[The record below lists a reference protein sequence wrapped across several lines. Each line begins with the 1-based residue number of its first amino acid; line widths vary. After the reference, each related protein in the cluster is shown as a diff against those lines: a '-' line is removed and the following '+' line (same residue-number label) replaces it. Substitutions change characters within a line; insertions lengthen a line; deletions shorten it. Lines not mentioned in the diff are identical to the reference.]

1 MAIVVVRTD
10 RPVEG
15 EALADLAEVT
25 PLTEGEAA
33 TLYRRALGDVC
44 ETVESSGAELLVTH
58 PEGTRREVRDA
69 VEPALVTPD
78 AARFEPQV
86 GSTTDARLGNTV
98 THLLDEEGASSVGVL
113 DPTAVLVDR
122 STIDQAAM
130 TLRRHDVVVGPATA
144 GGIHYAGFTDP
155 IDFTDVDR
163 PPMVE
168 TIVQGA
174 VEAGLSADVLA
185 PSPTLATPADLRS
198 TLPIL
203 RARRA
208 AGLAVPERTSDYLD
222 ELGLRTV
229 EAEEGDGKTTVVR
242 E

>member
-1 MAIVVVRTD
+1 MATVVIRAD

-15 EALADLAEVT
+15 APLADLAAAT
-25 PLTEGEAA
+25 PLTEDEAA
-33 TLYRRALGDVC
+33 TLYRRALGDVVEIA
-44 ETVESSGAELLVTH
+44 ETSGAAVLVTH
-58 PEGTRREVRDA
+58 PEDAQQQVRDA
-69 VEPALVTPD
+69 VEPALDDPD
-78 AARFEPQV
+78 AVRFERQV
-86 GSTTDARLGNTV
+86 GSTPAARLGNTV
-98 THLLDEEGASSVGVL
+98 THLLEEEGESSVGVL
-113 DPTAVLVDR
+113 EPTAVLVDR

-144 GGIHYAGFTDP
+144 GGIYYAGFTDT
-155 IDFTDVDR
+155 IDFTDGYR

-168 TIVQGA
+168 TIVEGA

-185 PSPTLATPADLRS
+185 PMPTLATPADLRS

-229 EAEEGDGKTTVVR
+229 ETEEEGGMEIVR

>member
-1 MAIVVVRTD
+1 MATVVLR
-10 RPVEG
+10 
-15 EALADLAEVT
+15 AEVPDEGDALVELAAGT
-25 PLTEGEAA
+25 PLTEAEAA
-33 TLYRRALGDVC
+33 TLYRRALGDVA
-44 ETVESSGAELLVTH
+44 ETVESSGAGLLVTY
-58 PEGTRREVRDA
+58 PGDSEGQLRDA
-69 VEPALVTPD
+69 VKPALGDPD

-86 GSTTDARLGNTV
+86 GSTSAARLGNTV
-98 THLLDEEGASSVGVL
+98 THLLEEEGESSVGVL

-144 GGIHYAGFTDP
+144 GGVYYAGFTDT
-155 IDFTDVDR
+155 IDFTDIDR

-168 TIVQGA
+168 TVVNA
-174 VEAGLSADVLA
+174 AAEAGLSADVLA
-185 PSPTLATPADLRS
+185 PMPTLATPAELRS

-203 RARRA
+203 RARRE
-208 AGLAVPERTSDYLD
+208 AGLVVPERTSDYLD

-229 EAEEGDGKTTVVR
+229 EAEEESGMEIVR